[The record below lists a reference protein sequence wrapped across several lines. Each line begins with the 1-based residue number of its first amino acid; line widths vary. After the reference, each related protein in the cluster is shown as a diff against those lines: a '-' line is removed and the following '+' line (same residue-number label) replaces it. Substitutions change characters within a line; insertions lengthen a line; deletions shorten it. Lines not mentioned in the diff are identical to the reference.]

1 MTPLARFT
9 RLSAGAALLALAA
22 APAARAQRPPVHE
35 VPPRPALFASA
46 DTNSANA
53 YYVHGVQRVE
63 SDPRAAAAA
72 FYWAE
77 RLNPGWPEA
86 LFARRVALLLADPM
100 RLTDYMEGRSFE
112 LHKADVLAV
121 DSLVL
126 RATQRDPF
134 LHSSLEKT
142 LWMTYFRTIFR
153 DAARR
158 AGVDPTL
165 TETWLA
171 ETLFHAD
178 PSFRAWLD
186 YVSGRFG
193 PASEGYRRALG
204 TGRQSTE
211 LRLQLG
217 RSQYLAGEYAPAA
230 ATLADAIARY
240 QADDRRDIV
249 HLYQSKA
256 VLEYSRAAA
265 LEQMGD
271 TAAANQAY
279 ARTLEEDLS
288 FWAAH
293 RRMAQKAA
301 ERRDEATALAEMA
314 LTVELAPTEPDLR
327 YEHAALLMLAG
338 QVDPAVAEL
347 RKAIELDPYYAT
359 PHYLL
364 ALLNDQSQVV
374 PVAIDHYRHFL
385 SLAARDDARRAN
397 AEARVAALEAPA
409 AESPAAPAP

>member
-1 MTPLARFT
+1 
-9 RLSAGAALLALAA
+9 
-22 APAARAQRPPVHE
+22 VHE
-35 VPPRPALFASA
+35 VPPRPTLFASA

-53 YYVHGVQRVE
+53 YYLHGVQRLE
-63 SDPRAAAAA
+63 SAPREAAAA

-77 RLNPGWPEA
+77 RLNPGWADA
-86 LFARRVALLLADPM
+86 LFARHVALLLAEPV
-100 RLTDYMEGRSFE
+100 RLIDYMSGRSYE
-112 LHKADVLAV
+112 LRKADVVAM

-134 LHSSLEKT
+134 LNSPLEKT
-142 LWMTYFRTIFR
+142 LWMTYFRTYFR

-165 TETWLA
+165 EESWLQ
-171 ETLFHAD
+171 ESIFHAD

-186 YVSGRFG
+186 FVSGRYA
-193 PASEGYRRALG
+193 PAAEGYRRALG

-217 RSQYLAGEYAPAA
+217 RAQYLAGEYAPAA

-240 QADDRRDIV
+240 QADDQRDVV

-265 LEQMGD
+265 LERMGD

-293 RRMAQKAA
+293 RRLAQKAA
-301 ERRDEATALAEMA
+301 EKGDEATALAEMA
-314 LTVELAPTEPDLR
+314 LTVELAPAEADLR
-327 YEHAALLMLAG
+327 YEHAALLMLAN

-347 RKAIELDPYYAT
+347 RKAIELDPFYAT

-397 AEARVAALEAPA
+397 AQARLAALEAPA
-409 AESPAAPAP
+409 PAAAPAP

>member
-1 MTPLARFT
+1 MPLLARIT
-9 RLSAGAALLALAA
+9 RLTAAAALLALAA
-22 APAARAQRPPVHE
+22 APAARAQRPAVHD
-35 VPPRPALFASA
+35 VPPRPTLFAAA

-53 YYVHGVQRVE
+53 YYLHGVQRLE
-63 SDPRAAAAA
+63 SAPREAAAA

-77 RLNPGWPEA
+77 RLNPGWADA
-86 LFARRVALLLADPM
+86 LFARHVALLLAEPF
-100 RLTDYMEGRSFE
+100 RLIDYMSGRSYE
-112 LHKADVLAV
+112 LRKADVVAM

-134 LHSSLEKT
+134 LNSPLEKT
-142 LWMTYFRTIFR
+142 LWMTYFRTYFR

-165 TETWLA
+165 EESWLQ
-171 ETLFHAD
+171 ESIFHAD

-186 YVSGRFG
+186 FVSGRYA
-193 PASEGYRRALG
+193 PAADGYR
-204 TGRQSTE
+204 RQSTE

-217 RSQYLAGEYAPAA
+217 RAQYLAGEYAPAA
-230 ATLADAIARY
+230 ATLAEAISRY
-240 QADDRRDIV
+240 QADDQRDVV

-265 LEQMGD
+265 LERMGD

-293 RRMAQKAA
+293 RRLAQKAA
-301 ERRDEATALAEMA
+301 EKGDEATALAEMA
-314 LTVELAPTEPDLR
+314 LTVELAPGEADLR
-327 YEHAALLMLAG
+327 YEHAALLMLAN

-347 RKAIELDPYYAT
+347 HKAIELDPFYAT

-364 ALLNDQSQVV
+364 ALLNDGSQVV

-397 AEARVAALEAPA
+397 AQARLAALEAPA
-409 AESPAAPAP
+409 PAAAPAP